1 MADFNSLLSEFM
13 KDQSVLI
20 VEPSPAFTSTIQS
33 CLHGFGVKGNQ
44 VITCQKFT
52 DAKRILADRKP
63 KVLITEYDLGENFGL
78 ALIEEQE
85 KHHSEMSR
93 ISIIVTKNSSD
104 SAVSEAAEEQVDAFI
119 LKPFS
124 VDTFNDRLR
133 DAFARKVQPSAYVQ
147 KIREG
152 KNELVDGNYNPALS
166 EFDEAKPLNNKP
178 SLAHYYSGH
187 VLQLQ
192 GDLKRALR
200 EYSEGL
206 RFNPLHYKCLIGQFE
221 VLMEQKNYHEA
232 YKLVGTI
239 RENYPLTS
247 HRLGQIFIAAV
258 YTQHFDDLPSYYE
271 LFLRL
276 DQRTPWLVQLTTLA
290 LLTAA
295 KFCVRE
301 KNLPKAMIFFDMA
314 TVTSARDVKVIEQ
327 IIDELFKV
335 KASHEAQLIF
345 AKILPSDVG
354 SPIHS
359 QLGFKVDSMILPR
372 DQVMEKG
379 RKLVMAGHGTPD
391 IYRSMID
398 LTMALGKAPLAE
410 SVIAKAIETHPAL
423 RAELYKQFE
432 DLQAAAKNS

>member
-1 MADFNSLLSEFM
+1 MADFNTLLSEFM

-44 VITCQKFT
+44 IMACQKFE
-52 DAKRILADRKP
+52 DAKRIVADRKP

-85 KHHSEMSR
+85 QHHGEMAR

-104 SAVSEAAEEQVDAFI
+104 SAVSEAAEEQVDAYI

-124 VDTFNDRLR
+124 VDTFNERLR
-133 DAFARKVQPSAYVQ
+133 EAFSRKVQPSAYVQ
-147 KIREG
+147 KIRDG
-152 KNELVDGNYNPALS
+152 KMELEEKQFNPALS
-166 EFDEAKPLNNKP
+166 EFDEAKPLNSKP

-221 VLMEQKNYHEA
+221 VLMEQKNYAEA

-239 RENYPLTS
+239 RDNYPLTS

-258 YTQHFDDLPSYYE
+258 YTQHFDDLPKYYE

-301 KNLPKAMIFFDMA
+301 KNMPKAMLFFDMA

-327 IIDELFKV
+327 IVDELFKYR
-335 KASHEAQLIF
+335 ASHEAQTIF
-345 AKILPSDVG
+345 TKVLPSDVG
-354 SPIHS
+354 TPIHS
-359 QLGFKVDSMILPR
+359 QIGFKVDSLSMPR
-372 DQVMEKG
+372 DQVIERG
-379 RKLVMAGHGTPD
+379 RKLVNAGHGNPD
-391 IYRSMID
+391 IYRTMIQ
-398 LTMALGKAPLAE
+398 LTMDAGKASLAE
-410 SVIAKAIETHPAL
+410 SVIAKAIETHPSL
-423 RAELYKQFE
+423 RAELYKLFE
-432 DLQAAAKNS
+432 DLQAAKKS